1 MKEKQKLSEWVR
13 RIQQGDREAVEPLI
27 ERFKP
32 KINHLSHLLG
42 YDGAETD
49 LILWLLTAIKR
60 YDFSD
65 KREEKDKE

>member
-1 MKEKQKLSEWVR
+1 MKENQKLSEWVR

-49 LILWLLTAIKR
+49 LILWLLTA
-60 YDFSD
+60 S
-65 KREEKDKE
+65 